1 LTRREQES
9 GNETKVER
17 DGTSATTNKRH
28 IQQLNPPK
36 KKKKKKEE
44 EEGRSRAETRPEIA
58 RRVFLGGWRGHESRL
73 TYKPTTLPPQ
83 IFFLLGEEFRQMPI
97 FVSNRRRDFSV
108 S

>member
-1 LTRREQES
+1 MGQVRQQT
-9 GNETKVER
+9 N
-17 DGTSATTNKRH
+17 ATFNNST
-28 IQQLNPPK
+28 PPQK
-36 KKKKKKEE
+36 KKKKKKPKAKPQKKKKKEE

>member
-36 KKKKKKEE
+36 KKKKKKTKTKTQKKKKKKKKKRKDE
-44 EEGRSRAETRPEIA
+44 AERKQGPKLHDGCFWVA
-58 RRVFLGGWRGHESRL
+58 GGVTSH
-73 TYKPTTLPPQ
+73 
-83 IFFLLGEEFRQMPI
+83 
-97 FVSNRRRDFSV
+97 D
-108 S
+108 